1 MNAKILLVED
11 DPGFG
16 TVLKSYLELHDYEVH
31 LCRDGN
37 EGYSA
42 FKSGPFDLCILDVMM
57 PHRDG
62 FTLGGEIKALRAGVP
77 LIYVTA
83 KSMKEDV
90 LEGYRRGAD
99 DYITKPFD
107 SDVLLHKIR
116 AVLKR
121 SLPAENEMPSV
132 WNIGTYQFNS
142 SLRNLSCPEEEVR
155 LSPKEAA
162 LLELLCSK
170 RSSVLQR
177 EEALRKIWRDDNYF
191 TARSM
196 DVYIAKLRKFLRHDP
211 RLEIVNIHGNGF
223 RLVEGEGNKAYA
235 AKF

>member
-1 MNAKILLVED
+1 MSNKILLTED
-11 DPGFG
+11 DINFG
-16 TVLKSYLELHDYEVH
+16 AVLKSYLELHDYVVT

-42 FKSGPFDLCILDVMM
+42 FRNGDFDLCILDVMM
-57 PHRDG
+57 PNKDG
-62 FTLGGEIKALRAGVP
+62 FTLGGEIKAVRPSVP

-83 KSMKEDV
+83 KTMKEDV

-107 SDVLLHKIR
+107 SDVLLYKIK

-121 SLPAENEMPSV
+121 SRNDAVIETPVS
-132 WNIGTYQFNS
+132 WTIGIYTFNS
-142 SLRNLSCPEEEVR
+142 RLRTLTTGNSHSPEQK

-162 LLELLCSK
+162 LLEMLCA
-170 RSSVLQR
+170 RRNSVLSR
-177 EEALRKIWRDDNYF
+177 DEALRKIWQSENYF

-196 DVYIAKLRKFLRHDP
+196 DVYIAKLRKYLRLDP
-211 RLEIVNIHGNGF
+211 NIEIVNIHGNGF
-223 RLVEGEGNKAYA
+223 RLVETAEQRT
-235 AKF
+235 